1 MCNFQRRKGTM
12 DVSFITGSE
21 KIISYLGFFPSFHDD
36 YIESIEVGHKKI
48 VMNIEMNQADYAKN
62 NEKIKLVFK
71 EIENYSITGELY
83 GYVSI
88 ISDVLISHN
97 EGLITCEFS
106 TSLGTECTI
115 CAKEIEIEL
124 IVKE

>member
-1 MCNFQRRKGTM
+1 M
-12 DVSFITGSE
+12 DVSLITGSE
-21 KIISYLGFFPSFHDD
+21 KVISHFGFFPSFHDD
-36 YIESIEVGHKKI
+36 YIESIEIGHKKI
-48 VMNIEMNQADYAKN
+48 VMNIEINQADYAKN

-83 GYVSI
+83 GYASI
-88 ISDVLISHN
+88 IFDVLISHS
-97 EGLITCEFS
+97 EDLITCEFS
-106 TSLGTECTI
+106 TSLGTECII